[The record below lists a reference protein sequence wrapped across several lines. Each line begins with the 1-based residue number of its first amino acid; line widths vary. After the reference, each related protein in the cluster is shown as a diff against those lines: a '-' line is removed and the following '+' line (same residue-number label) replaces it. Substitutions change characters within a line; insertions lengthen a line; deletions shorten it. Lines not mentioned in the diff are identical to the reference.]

1 MDAIADRDGRL
12 ENNRLE
18 NNRRED
24 GAGAPGG
31 MLDAPTLAGLLGLV
45 HRHTGI
51 TMSER
56 KSVLLQGRLRPRLRA
71 LSLTRYQDYLD
82 FLARHPDEVQRFIN
96 LVTTNET
103 SFFRT
108 ARVWEF
114 FTNTFLPAWQAN
126 ARPGQPL
133 RIWSAAASTGE
144 EAYSIAMLCDDF
156 AQKVKGF
163 SWRITATDIDTDV
176 LATARAGV
184 YAGRSLERVR
194 GTHAAFF
201 ERYFSR
207 EDDGFQ
213 VSAELRRSV
222 TFAEHN
228 LFSTRPLPEKFDIV
242 FLRNVLIYFNAEDQ
256 RRAVEHVRQSLVPG
270 GWLVLGESESLG
282 RLQTGYRF
290 EQPLIYRNE
299 AGTA

>member
-1 MDAIADRDGRL
+1 MDILADNDSRQRAPAGTPT
-12 ENNRLE
+12 
-18 NNRRED
+18 
-24 GAGAPGG
+24 GVPAGA
-31 MLDAPTLAGLLGLV
+31 LDAPTLAGLLALV

-71 LSLTRYQDYLD
+71 LSLARYEDYLD

-108 ARVWEF
+108 ARVWDF
-114 FTNTFLPAWQAN
+114 FAQSFLPAWQAT

-133 RIWSAAASTGE
+133 KIWSAAASTGE
-144 EAYSIAMLCDDF
+144 EAYSIAMLCDDAARGTPGF
-156 AQKVKGF
+156 A
-163 SWRITATDIDTDV
+163 WRITATDIDTEV

-184 YAGRSLERVR
+184 YGGRSLERLR
-194 GTHAAFF
+194 ATHPAFF
-201 ERYFSR
+201 ERYFSAR
-207 EDDGFQ
+207 DDGFE
-213 VSAELRRSV
+213 VDPALRRNV
-222 TFAEHN
+222 AFAEHN
-228 LFSTRPLPEKFDIV
+228 LFSTRSLPEKFDIV

-256 RRAVEHVRQSLVPG
+256 RRAVEHVRQSLAPG
-270 GWLVLGESESLG
+270 GRLVLGESESLA

-299 AGTA
+299 AGAP

>member
-12 ENNRLE
+12 KNNRLE

-31 MLDAPTLAGLLGLV
+31 TLDAPTLAGLLGLV

-156 AQKVKGF
+156 AQKVKG
-163 SWRITATDIDTDV
+163 
-176 LATARAGV
+176 
-184 YAGRSLERVR
+184 
-194 GTHAAFF
+194 
-201 ERYFSR
+201 
-207 EDDGFQ
+207 
-213 VSAELRRSV
+213 
-222 TFAEHN
+222 
-228 LFSTRPLPEKFDIV
+228 
-242 FLRNVLIYFNAEDQ
+242 
-256 RRAVEHVRQSLVPG
+256 
-270 GWLVLGESESLG
+270 
-282 RLQTGYRF
+282 
-290 EQPLIYRNE
+290 
-299 AGTA
+299 